1 MKFYKINYI
10 SNLDDKITAI
20 FNILNI
26 NSLHCVRFIK
36 NGKHHNPKNAAY
48 VNSRG
53 YKEFR
58 LNNIYYGYA
67 NGYAKDFTK
76 LSWRKFIKLLAFL

>member
-20 FNILNI
+20 FNTLNI

-48 VNSRG
+48 ISKYG
-53 YKEFR
+53 SKQFC
-58 LNNIYYGYA
+58 LNNMSYGCK
-67 NGYAKDFTK
+67 NDFTK
-76 LSWRKFIKLLAFL
+76 ETWRRFVKLQAFL

>member
-20 FNILNI
+20 FNTLNI

-48 VNSRG
+48 ISKYG
-53 YKEFR
+53 SKQFC
-58 LNNIYYGYA
+58 LNNMSYGCK
-67 NGYAKDFTK
+67 NDFTK
-76 LSWRKFIKLLAFL
+76 ETWRRFVKLQVFK